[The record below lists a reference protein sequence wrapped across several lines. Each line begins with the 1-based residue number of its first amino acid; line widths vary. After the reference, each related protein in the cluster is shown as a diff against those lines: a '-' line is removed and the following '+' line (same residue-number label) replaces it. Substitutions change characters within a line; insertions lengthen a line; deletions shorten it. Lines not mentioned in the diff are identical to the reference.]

1 MWKGKFFLLDATKL
15 LLLCLSRHK
24 KEDEKEASKRKQ
36 FKQCAAFKNL
46 TDHSSIFSELHVN
59 MYYCSA
65 NCNYVVW
72 STEERPCMSV
82 PTKTHPKSWRTS
94 S

>member
-36 FKQCAAFKNL
+36 FKQCTCIQK
-46 TDHSSIFSELHVN
+46 S
-59 MYYCSA
+59 Y
-65 NCNYVVW
+65 
-72 STEERPCMSV
+72 RPFLNFF
-82 PTKTHPKSWRTS
+82 
-94 S
+94 